1 MNKMRKG
8 WFKIPGVQD
17 GDRTLEDQMK
27 GLGWLFANVKNN
39 TVLDVGC
46 AEGLL
51 SIELAARY
59 GAKSVHGVEVVADH
73 VVMANKLKGSKLPIT
88 FECADMNKWRPK
100 KKYDIVV
107 ALAILQKL
115 KDPGAVAAALANC
128 AHEAIVLR
136 LPPEHA
142 PTVIDA
148 RSNNV
153 PHHIGEIL
161 RASDFTQIEQS
172 YDGHFGEYVGV
183 WRRGG

>member
-1 MNKMRKG
+1 MRKG
-8 WFKIPGVQD
+8 WFKIPGMQD
-17 GDRTLEDQMK
+17 GDRTLEDQIK
-27 GLGWLFANVKNN
+27 GLDWLFANCKNN
-39 TVLDVGC
+39 TVLDAGC

-51 SIELAARY
+51 SMYLSER
-59 GAKSVHGVEVVADH
+59 GAKSVHGVEVVRGH
-73 VVMANKLKGSKLPIT
+73 VEMANALRGKYPNVT

-100 KKYDIVV
+100 QKYDIVV

-115 KDPGAVAAALANC
+115 KDPSAVAAALANC

>member
-1 MNKMRKG
+1 MKTRKG

-17 GDRTLEDQMK
+17 GDRTIQDQMK
-27 GLGWLFANVKNN
+27 GLGWLFANCKGN
-39 TVLDVGC
+39 TVLDVGA

-51 SIELAARY
+51 SIELANAGARY
-59 GAKSVHGVEVVADH
+59 VHGVEVVADH
-73 VVMANKLKGSKLPIT
+73 VKVAKQLNTHANVT

-100 KKYDIVV
+100 QKYDIVV

-161 RASDFTQIEQS
+161 RGSDFTQIEQS